1 MEKTKIL
8 YIVSSL
14 HNCGPTN
21 QLLYLLTNLDKRKF
35 DPVILTLNSEKDQTR
50 ILEFENLG
58 ISIHQSQVLSKYHLI
73 KILTNILSHIKKI
86 NPDIIHTQGTRPDFI
101 SGLLLND
108 YIRISTLRSFPQDD
122 YGKTYNFIATKI
134 LLKLHEI
141 AFSRINAIV
150 GVSQAVSKNL
160 STISKLNKIMTIENS
175 YQDLRTKQCELENHE
190 YLMKS
195 LNLQKGDIIFLTAGG
210 LIARKDPLWLI
221 NFWAKN
227 FSMKSNIKLFI
238 LGDGPLFSECKLA
251 SRNSENIKI
260 LGNVNNIYPFL
271 KLADFFISTSHAE
284 GLPNAVL
291 EALGEGKTCI
301 LSGIEPHKEIS
312 RKFSEGIILY
322 ELNNEK
328 SLINVLSRL
337 DPLKARSR
345 ARLVSETLTK
355 NYNAKRMALKYE
367 ELYLELT
374 TK

>member
-1 MEKTKIL
+1 
-8 YIVSSL
+8 
-14 HNCGPTN
+14 
-21 QLLYLLTNLDKRKF
+21 
-35 DPVILTLNSEKDQTR
+35 
-50 ILEFENLG
+50 
-58 ISIHQSQVLSKYHLI
+58 SQVLSKYHLI

-238 LGDGPLFSECKLA
+238 L
-251 SRNSENIKI
+251 
-260 LGNVNNIYPFL
+260 
-271 KLADFFISTSHAE
+271 
-284 GLPNAVL
+284 
-291 EALGEGKTCI
+291 
-301 LSGIEPHKEIS
+301 
-312 RKFSEGIILY
+312 
-322 ELNNEK
+322 
-328 SLINVLSRL
+328 
-337 DPLKARSR
+337 
-345 ARLVSETLTK
+345 
-355 NYNAKRMALKYE
+355 
-367 ELYLELT
+367 
-374 TK
+374 